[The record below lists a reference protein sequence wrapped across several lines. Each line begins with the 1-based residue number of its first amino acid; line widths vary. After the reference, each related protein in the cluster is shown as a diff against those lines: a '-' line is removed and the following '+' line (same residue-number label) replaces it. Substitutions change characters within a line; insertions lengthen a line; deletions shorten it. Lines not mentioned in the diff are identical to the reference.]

1 MKRSDNKNP
10 MTEIRN
16 RIVDLLVETV
26 HQHGEIGLFPHVG
39 ADGDALGSAIGLAL
53 ALNRAGGHAR
63 IFTDEPV
70 SARLS
75 FIPALDLVS
84 VYRDLNSDNWPASL
98 DLAMAI
104 DCTDPERL
112 GCRQEIYRD
121 GKIQAALDHHV
132 SSGESGGYKMIDP
145 EAAATGEIIA
155 DVVVELEARLQKPL
169 IDRETAMALMTA
181 IISDT
186 GGFVY
191 SNTTARSFATAARL
205 MAFDPDLRL
214 ITYRLFDETTPTR
227 LRLTGRLFNDA
238 AFLAEGKL
246 IYARVDQ
253 PLLKSMQASEQD
265 LDGIIAD
272 LRKVAGVEVALM
284 FRELQDGAIRINIRS
299 NDHFHAANFA
309 ATFGGGGHAK
319 AAGMTVRNKTL
330 DTVVDEVLDLALTWL
345 ERPKAPGADRGP
357 AVYVSAQAL
366 SNP

>member
-1 MKRSDNKNP
+1 MKRSDNKSL
-10 MTEIRN
+10 MIETLN
-16 RIVDLLVETV
+16 RILDVLMTTV
-26 HQHGEIGLFPHVG
+26 RQQGEIGLFPHVG

-53 ALNRAGGHAR
+53 ALNRAGAHTR

-75 FIPALDLVS
+75 FIPALELVS
-84 VYRDLNSDNWPASL
+84 VYRDLDSNNWPALL
-98 DLAMAI
+98 DLAIAI

-132 SSGESGGYKMIDP
+132 SSGESGGYKLIDP

-155 DVVVELEARLQKPL
+155 DVVTELEDRLGIKL
-169 IDRETAMALMTA
+169 LDREAAMALMTA

-191 SNTTARSFATAARL
+191 SNTSARSFATAARL
-205 MAFDPDLRL
+205 MAYDPDLRL

-238 AFLAEGKL
+238 AFLADGKL

-253 PLLKSMQASEQD
+253 SLLKSMQASEQD

-319 AAGMTVRNKTL
+319 AAGMTVRSKPL
-330 DTVVDEVLDLALTWL
+330 DTVVDEVLGLALHWL
-345 ERPKAPGADRGP
+345 DQPPATLTARGP
-357 AVYVSAQAL
+357 LPYVSAQAM
-366 SNP
+366 SSS